1 LILTATGGIFRAV
14 PGLCWAASQDGSI
27 VAKPKAVSK
36 PQHPFDGDVDYLGRQ
51 VTVDFFD
58 CNKALLNDPVRI
70 QKLME
75 GAAKAAKATVV
86 KSLFHSFN
94 PYGVSGVLV
103 ISESHLAIHTWPE
116 YGFASID
123 VFTCGPV
130 VDPRICQRFLA
141 KALKSSHSEYHEFKR
156 GVLRIEGLSHKAVPV
171 QGMVESV
178 KAGPASGITGH
189 VSKGGPAK
197 RKAQHRA
204 PAKRRRP

>member
-1 LILTATGGIFRAV
+1 MAKQQQG
-14 PGLCWAASQDGSI
+14 PG
-27 VAKPKAVSK
+27 PKAPK
-36 PQHPFDGDVDYLGRQ
+36 DCHPFDGDVDYLGRQ

-58 CNKALLNDPVRI
+58 CNKALLNDAGRI
-70 QKLME
+70 EKLMA

-86 KSLFHSFN
+86 KSLFHKFN
-94 PYGVSGVLV
+94 PYGVSGVVV

-130 VDPRICQRFLA
+130 VDPRVCQRYLA

-156 GVLRIEGLSHKAVPV
+156 GVLRIEGLSHKAIPV
-171 QGMVESV
+171 QGMLETV

-189 VSKGGPAK
+189 VSKGGP
-197 RKAQHRA
+197 RKLRA
-204 PAKRRRP
+204 LHAAPRRRRPGAEA

>member
-1 LILTATGGIFRAV
+1 LT
-14 PGLCWAASQDGSI
+14 Q
-27 VAKPKAVSK
+27 PKRKQTKALT
-36 PQHPFDGDVDYLGRQ
+36 HPFDGDVDYLGRQ

-58 CNKALLNDPVRI
+58 CNKALLDDHVKI
-70 QKLME
+70 EKLMA

-86 KSLFHSFN
+86 KSLFHKFN
-94 PYGVSGVLV
+94 PFGVSGVIV

-130 VDPRICQRFLA
+130 VDPRICQRYLA

-156 GVLRIEGLSHKAVPV
+156 GVLRIEGISHKAIPV
-171 QGMVESV
+171 QGMQETV

-189 VSKGGPAK
+189 VSKGGP
-197 RKAQHRA
+197 RKLKALHAA
-204 PAKRRRP
+204 PRKKAAR